1 MDVVPPP
8 LEKQESLVPPAPLP
22 STSKFPPP
30 LQQVSPKSPAIE
42 NIDKSDGNSEKE
54 LRPTTETQKNM
65 EITDI
70 VQVTDKQT
78 INGSNDKT
86 SSVTEEPFIKNEEK
100 SSDMEKKADILEIES
115 AVSSM
120 NFLLDEAE
128 KYEQICKNAV
138 KNHSVLV
145 EKVLENAIG
154 NDSDTDDGTW
164 TDVFEAANKKAE
176 TIEMAQVQIKEAK
189 SGIKRALEAVESAK
203 ASNDIKLATSPSVS
217 QSEEQINKAFL
228 KIESV
233 AQAIQAAMKDSKLV
247 EEYRNL
253 VEEGR
258 QQFRTEIA
266 ALFPDTSPEG
276 LAVKRGPLSEDEL
289 DVFVTHAYRK
299 VCRLEQELAK
309 QKTLAQQ
316 RLETSV
322 TDEQLRKQVVTEE
335 VVQAE
340 LEAQRRLLDVEHQR
354 KMAAIREEM
363 ENEVRSQLR
372 RQAAAHADHVKD
384 VIDVEKS
391 ELQRKYDHEL
401 EETISRERSAHQKEI
416 SSLAGRVDGI
426 NVVVG
431 QRAEVEA
438 KISKAQE
445 LWLASKALYLA
456 LSNDSSADGILPPI
470 RYEVDALKDI
480 ANKVKSTPG
489 GKEQNS
495 LEMGDFVNS
504 VIDSIPKEALVRGVY
519 SDKALRDRYFRVE
532 NMAKRTALIKEEKP
546 SLFMYLLSYL
556 QSLVL
561 LSPSTEKLPPSDENM
576 DIDGLSNYDVIG
588 LARGCVERGDI
599 AQAVRYLNLLQG
611 QSAKVSKDWI
621 EEARIFLETQ
631 QACDA
636 LLAHAAAFGLEI
648 FPRKDFPTEKKC
660 CHQK

>member
-1 MDVVPPP
+1 
-8 LEKQESLVPPAPLP
+8 
-22 STSKFPPP
+22 
-30 LQQVSPKSPAIE
+30 
-42 NIDKSDGNSEKE
+42 
-54 LRPTTETQKNM
+54 M
-65 EITDI
+65 ERTDI
-70 VQVTDKQT
+70 VYPTDEKIEEVQDTTQVKGEIAIDKRT
-78 INGSNDKT
+78 IKSSNGK
-86 SSVTEEPFIKNEEK
+86 SSVTEEPFIKNEEE
-100 SSDMEKKADILEIES
+100 SSDTEKRADILEIES

-138 KNHSVLV
+138 KNHSLLV

-154 NDSDTDDGTW
+154 NDSDADDGTW

-176 TIEMAQVQIKEAK
+176 TIEMAKVQIKEAK

-217 QSEEQINKAFL
+217 QSDEQINKAFL

-233 AQAIQAAMKDSKLV
+233 AQAIEAAVKDSKLV

-299 VCRLEQELAK
+299 VCRLEQDLAK

-340 LEAQRRLLDVEHQR
+340 LEAQRRVLDVEHQR

-363 ENEVRSQLR
+363 ENEGSLQLR
-372 RQAAAHADHVKD
+372 RQIAAHADHVKD
-384 VIDVEKS
+384 VVDLEKS
-391 ELQRKYDHEL
+391 ELKRKHDHEL
-401 EETISRERSAHQKEI
+401 EENISMERSAHQKEL

-426 NVVVG
+426 KVVVG
-431 QRAEVEA
+431 QRADLETKVRQ
-438 KISKAQE
+438 AQE
-445 LWLASKALYLA
+445 LWLASKAINLA
-456 LSNDSSADGILPPI
+456 LSSDTTNGVLPPI
-470 RYEVDALKDI
+470 QHEVDVLKNI
-480 ANKVKSTPG
+480 ADKVKSIPG
-489 GKEQNS
+489 GKEEKS
-495 LEMGDFVNS
+495 REMSEFVDS
-504 VIDSIPKEALVRGVY
+504 IIESIPKEALERGVY
-519 SDKALRDRYFRVE
+519 SDKALRDRYFHVE
-532 NMAKRTALIKEEKP
+532 SVAKRTALIKNENA
-546 SLFMYLLSYL
+546 SLFMYFLSYL
-556 QSLVL
+556 QSLVMFA
-561 LSPSTEKLPPSDENM
+561 PNTEKLPASDISI
-576 DIDGLSNYDVIG
+576 DIDDLSNYDAIG
-588 LARGCVERGDI
+588 LARGCVERGDV
-599 AQAVRYLNLLQG
+599 AQAIRYLNLLKG
-611 QSAKVSKDWI
+611 ESANVSKDWI
-621 EEARIFLETQ
+621 KEARLFLETR

-636 LLAHAAAFGLEI
+636 LLAPSGIWIRNISAVF
-648 FPRKDFPTEKKC
+648 
-660 CHQK
+660 